1 MEAVVYTSNTGSTE
15 HYAKLLGYELSV
27 SVYSTEEAGNMV
39 LCDVQWSNAES
50 CGYGACKNYTVRC
63 ICLHKMDMKL
73 YRSAGLRESLA

>member
-1 MEAVVYTSNTGSTE
+1 M
-15 HYAKLLGYELSV
+15 KLYF
-27 SVYSTEEAGNMV
+27 GNMV
-39 LCDVQWSNAES
+39 LCDVQWSNAGS